1 MSNHIEIFIN
11 NKSNQIP
18 SNDIDYIN
26 DFLPFYADVKND
38 NIAYLF
44 AYYHYK
50 FNSLFNFMNSKLNS
64 DNHHYNADPSR
75 ELIAI
80 IDDLESVSREL
91 KNTKYNFNID
101 TNYLETIKL
110 CKTFLLGS
118 GGSPIPDNFKKVSII
133 EAKPIFHI
141 NSTITVENVKLG
153 LKLIGEGS
161 YAQVL
166 KYKDK
171 FYNKTFA
178 LKRAKHNLNEKE
190 LERFR
195 REYESMKS
203 LNSPYILEVY
213 NFDEKEKSY
222 IMEYADF
229 TLANYIKEYNTK
241 LAYNQ
246 RKNIINQ
253 TFKAFEYLQSKDML
267 HRDIS
272 VNNIL
277 LKQYDDLLVVKI
289 SDFGLVKLK
298 GSDLT
303 SQNTEYKGSL
313 NDPKLDIVG
322 GFKNYEMHHE
332 TYALT
337 RLVYFILTGKIRIDN
352 YKKSEQLE
360 TFIKNG
366 ISDNI
371 DLRYHSIKEMRKAF
385 NDIVL

>member
-1 MSNHIEIFIN
+1 MNNHIEIFIN

-18 SNDIDYIN
+18 SEESNYIN
-26 DFLPFYADVKND
+26 NFLPFYTDVKND
-38 NIAYLF
+38 NIAFLF

-50 FNSLFNFMNSKLNS
+50 FNSLFSFMNSKLNS
-64 DNHHYNADPSR
+64 NNQHYNADQSR
-75 ELIAI
+75 ELMAI
-80 IDDLESVSREL
+80 IDDLESVSKEL
-91 KNTKYNFNID
+91 KHTKYNFNLD
-101 TNYLETIKL
+101 TDYLKIIEL
-110 CKTFLLGS
+110 CKMFLSGN
-118 GGSPIPDNFKKVSII
+118 GGSLIPDDFKKVSII

-178 LKRAKHNLNEKE
+178 LKRAKHNLNDKE
-190 LERFR
+190 LQRFK
-195 REYESMKS
+195 REYKSMKS

-213 NFDEKEKSY
+213 KFDEKEISY

-229 TLANYIKEYNTK
+229 TLSDYIKQNNTK
-241 LAYNQ
+241 LTYNQ

-253 TFKAFEYLQSKDML
+253 IFKAFEYLQNKGML

-277 LKQYDDLLVVKI
+277 LKQYDDLLVIKV
-289 SDFGLVKLK
+289 SDFGLVKLEE
-298 GSDLT
+298 SDLT

-322 GFKNYEMHHE
+322 GFKNYEIHHE

-337 RLVYFILTGKIRIDN
+337 RLVYFVLTGKIRIDDYIKN
-352 YKKSEQLE
+352 DQLKI
-360 TFIKNG
+360 FIKNG

-371 DLRYHSIKEMRKAF
+371 DLRYHSIKEMRKTF
-385 NDIVL
+385 KDLVL

>member
-1 MSNHIEIFIN
+1 MNNHIEIFIN

-26 DFLPFYADVKND
+26 NFLPFYTDVKND

-50 FNSLFNFMNSKLNS
+50 LNSLFAFMNSKLNS
-64 DNHHYNADPSR
+64 DNYHYNADPSR

-80 IDDLESVSREL
+80 VDDLESVSREL
-91 KNTKYNFNID
+91 KHTKYNFNVD
-101 TNYLETIKL
+101 TNYLEIIEL
-110 CKTFLLGS
+110 CKTFLSGS
-118 GGSPIPDNFKKVSII
+118 GGSLIPDTFKKISII

-141 NSTITVENVKLG
+141 NSTIAVENVKLG

-178 LKRAKHNLNEKE
+178 LKRAKYNLNDKE
-190 LERFR
+190 LQRFK

-213 NFDEKEKSY
+213 KFDEKEKSY

-229 TLANYIKEYNTK
+229 TLADYIKKYNTK
-241 LAYNQ
+241 LTYKQ
-246 RKNIINQ
+246 RRNIINQ
-253 TFKAFEYLQSKDML
+253 TFKAFEYLQSKGML

-277 LKQYDDLLVVKI
+277 LKQYDDLLVIKI

-298 GSDLT
+298 ESDLT

-322 GFKNYEMHHE
+322 GFKNYEIRHE

-337 RLVYFILTGKIRIDN
+337 RLVYFVLTGKIRIDN
-352 YKKSEQLE
+352 YIKNEQLGI
-360 TFIKNG
+360 FIKNG

-371 DLRYHSIKEMRKAF
+371 DLRYNSIKVMQKAF
-385 NDIVL
+385 NDLAL

>member
-1 MSNHIEIFIN
+1 MNNHIEIFIN

-18 SNDIDYIN
+18 SNDIDYVNI
-26 DFLPFYADVKND
+26 FLLFYADVKN
-38 NIAYLF
+38 NNLAYLF

-50 FNSLFNFMNSKLNS
+50 LNSLFTFMNSKLNS

-80 IDDLESVSREL
+80 IDDLENVSKEL
-91 KNTKYNFNID
+91 KHTKYNFNVD
-101 TNYLETIKL
+101 TNYLETIEL
-110 CKTFLLGS
+110 CKTFLSGN
-118 GGSPIPDNFKKVSII
+118 GGSLIPDTFKKVSII

-178 LKRAKHNLNEKE
+178 LKRAKYNLNDKE
-190 LERFR
+190 LQRFK

-213 NFDEKEKSY
+213 KFDEKEKSY

-229 TLANYIKEYNTK
+229 TLADYIKKYNTK
-241 LAYNQ
+241 LTYKQ
-246 RKNIINQ
+246 RRNIINQ
-253 TFKAFEYLQSKDML
+253 TFKAFEYLQSKGML

-277 LKQYDDLLVVKI
+277 LKQYDNLLVIKI

-298 GSDLT
+298 ESDLT

-322 GFKNYEMHHE
+322 GFKNYEIHHE

-337 RLVYFILTGKIRIDN
+337 RLVYFVLTGKIRIDN
-352 YKKSEQLE
+352 YIKNEQLGI
-360 TFIKNG
+360 FIKNG

-371 DLRYHSIKEMRKAF
+371 DLRYHSIKVMQKAF
-385 NDIVL
+385 NDLAL

>member
-1 MSNHIEIFIN
+1 MNNHIEIFIN

-26 DFLPFYADVKND
+26 NFLPFYADVKND

-50 FNSLFNFMNSKLNS
+50 LNSLFAFMNSKLNS
-64 DNHHYNADPSR
+64 DNYHYNADPSR

-80 IDDLESVSREL
+80 VDDLESVSREL
-91 KNTKYNFNID
+91 KHTKYNFNVD
-101 TNYLETIKL
+101 TNYLEIIEL
-110 CKTFLLGS
+110 CKTFLSGS
-118 GGSPIPDNFKKVSII
+118 GGSLIPDTFKKVSII
-133 EAKPIFHI
+133 ESKPIFHI
-141 NSTITVENVKLG
+141 NSTIAVENVKLG

-178 LKRAKHNLNEKE
+178 LKRAKYNLNDKE
-190 LERFR
+190 LQRFK

-213 NFDEKEKSY
+213 KFDEKEKSY

-229 TLANYIKEYNTK
+229 TLADYIKKYNTK
-241 LAYNQ
+241 LTYKQ
-246 RKNIINQ
+246 RRNIINQ
-253 TFKAFEYLQSKDML
+253 TFKAFEYLQSKGML

-277 LKQYDDLLVVKI
+277 LKQYDDLLVIKI

-298 GSDLT
+298 ESDLT

-322 GFKNYEMHHE
+322 GFKNYEIRHE

-337 RLVYFILTGKIRIDN
+337 RLVYFVLTGKIRIDN
-352 YKKSEQLE
+352 YIKNEQLGI
-360 TFIKNG
+360 FIKNG

-371 DLRYHSIKEMRKAF
+371 DLRYNSIKVMQKAF
-385 NDIVL
+385 NDLAL